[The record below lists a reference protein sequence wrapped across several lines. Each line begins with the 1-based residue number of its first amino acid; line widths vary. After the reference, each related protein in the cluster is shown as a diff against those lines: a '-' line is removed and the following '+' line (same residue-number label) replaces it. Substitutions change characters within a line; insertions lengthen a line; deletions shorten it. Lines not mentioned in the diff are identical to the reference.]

1 MKTYAALLRGV
12 NVSGHNK
19 VPMKELRAR
28 LAGLG
33 FTDVATYI
41 QSGNIVFHASAS
53 PDLAGLIER
62 DLRKA
67 FGVSATV
74 LLRTKDQ
81 LVRVGAQNP
90 FVKRGVDVAA
100 LHVTFLAETPKPARV
115 KDLTGKV
122 SGPDELVVRG
132 REVYLRCP
140 NGYGRT
146 KLTNTF
152 LERQLGSPAT
162 TRNWRTVLQLVA
174 MTGSP

>member
-1 MKTYAALLRGV
+1 MKTHVALLRGV

-19 VPMKELRAR
+19 VGMKELRAR
-28 LAGLG
+28 LLGLG
-33 FTDVATYI
+33 FQDIATYI
-41 QSGNIVFHASAS
+41 QSGNVVFKTSAASDVA
-53 PDLAGLIER
+53 PLIER
-62 DLRKA
+62 DLRQG
-67 FGVSATV
+67 FGVSVTV
-74 LLRTKDQ
+74 LLRTKEQ
-81 LVRVGAQNP
+81 LRRVSTQNP
-90 FVKRGVDVAA
+90 FLRRGIDPAS

-115 KDLTGKV
+115 RELTAKV

-174 MTGSP
+174 MTDA

>member
-1 MKTYAALLRGV
+1 MKTYVALLRGV

-19 VPMKELRAR
+19 VGMKDLRSR
-28 LAGLG
+28 LLTLG
-33 FTDVATYI
+33 FQNVATYI
-41 QSGNIVFHASAS
+41 QSGNVVFQTSGGAD
-53 PDLAGLIER
+53 PTLRIER
-62 DLRKA
+62 DIRKT
-67 FGVSATV
+67 FGISVTV
-74 LLRTKDQ
+74 LLRTKEQ
-81 LVRVGAQNP
+81 LRRLSVQNP
-90 FVKRGVDVAA
+90 FLKRGEDATT
-100 LHVTFLAETPKPARV
+100 LHVTFLTETPKPSRV
-115 KDLTGKV
+115 RELTAKV

-174 MTGSP
+174 MTDG